1 MLQHKQIPQI
11 VHETI
16 PYDGMILKGLF
27 VVGFLIALWT
37 IFEEGAS

>member
-11 VHETI
+11 VHEAM
-16 PYDGMILKGLF
+16 PYDGTILKILLI
-27 VVGFLIALWT
+27 VGFLIALWT